1 MANEPKI
8 LSTMDGQRVSISP
21 FDIKSIRDIDK
32 GVEITTHAGDTLRF
46 PISRYVFERMMTID
60 MTASRNRVRVVDPIR

>member
-60 MTASRNRVRVVDPIR
+60 LRGTGNSARIVDPNR